1 MPRTL
6 EGWTYA
12 IPIFD
17 HMRQLNGFLPI
28 LTTFGIPV
36 YFVRLFLPREAW
48 FWDSWPP
55 SILKIFEISI
65 QTSVIDL
72 EVVQAS
78 TRGEMWLWWLSSDA
92 QPRVCGAFPR
102 RLQIEPLTAA
112 SFGCQSPGQ
121 GASQA
126 L

>member
-1 MPRTL
+1 M

-28 LTTFGIPV
+28 LLTLCILL
-36 YFVRLFLPREAW
+36 YSLRLLRPREAG

-65 QTSVIDL
+65 QTSVIDF

-78 TRGEMWLWWLSSDA
+78 
-92 QPRVCGAFPR
+92 
-102 RLQIEPLTAA
+102 I
-112 SFGCQSPGQ
+112 PG
-121 GASQA
+121 
-126 L
+126 